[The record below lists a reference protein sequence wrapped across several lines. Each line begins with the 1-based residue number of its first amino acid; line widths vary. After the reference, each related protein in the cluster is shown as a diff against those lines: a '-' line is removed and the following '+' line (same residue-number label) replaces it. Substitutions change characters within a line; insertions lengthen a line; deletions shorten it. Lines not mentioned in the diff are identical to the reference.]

1 MTQSLDQF
9 LVLPEELFLILGFAW
24 QIIATWW
31 WLILPFLFLGFLKK
45 QYLFWLNERWYKK
58 NVKPIL
64 LEIKMPRQ
72 VLRPIR
78 AMDEVF
84 AGIHSIHDVIDF
96 REKWVEGLFQL
107 SISCE
112 IVSLGGKVHFYIRT
126 PEFFRDIVESN
137 IYSQYPDAEISLVDD
152 YTKHIPR
159 DIPNKEWDI
168 FGCNF
173 VFSGSDVYPIKT
185 YSKFEDQTQLEIHK
199 ERKIDPLA
207 GLLEGMTTIGPG
219 EQFWLQFI
227 FKPIRD
233 ENPWRTRIR
242 NEIDSITKRKK
253 PEPSKSIIQ
262 EAAEIIIS
270 GQQKPKEAGPVFS
283 GPSLIPGEIVKLDGL
298 EEKIS
303 KFAFSC
309 FIRFIYL
316 GKREVFHKPK
326 ARFVFGFFKEISTEN
341 LGGIKIWK
349 KTMTKVKSVF
359 FWFLD
364 KRRLYLRK
372 RKIFRFYKMRVPP
385 LFPNPG
391 GTFVINTE
399 EAATLFHIPSGL
411 ISSVSTVPRVG
422 IKKGE
427 APLDLPIG

>member
-1 MTQSLDQF
+1 MISELDQF
-9 LVLPEELFLILGFAW
+9 LVLPEELFLILGLVW
-24 QIIATWW
+24 QVIAAWW
-31 WLILPFLFLGFLKK
+31 WLILPFLFLGFLEK
-45 QYLFWLNERWYKK
+45 QYFFWLNERWFVK

-64 LEIKMPRQ
+64 LEIKMPKQ
-72 VLRPIR
+72 VFKPIR

-84 AGIHSIHDVIDF
+84 AGFHAIHDVFDF
-96 REKWVEGLFQL
+96 REKWIEGAFQL

-112 IVSLGGKVHFYIRT
+112 IVSLGGEVHFYIRT
-126 PEFFRDIVESN
+126 PEAFRDIIESN

-152 YTKHIPR
+152 YTKHVPQ
-159 DIPNKEWDI
+159 DIPNKDWDL

-173 VFSGSDVYPIKT
+173 VFSGDDVYPIKT
-185 YSKFEDQTQLEIHK
+185 YSKFEEETQFEVQK
-199 ERKIDPLA
+199 ERRVDPLA

-219 EQFWLQFI
+219 EQFWLQFV

-233 ENPWRTRIR
+233 ENPWRARIR
-242 NEIDSITKRKK
+242 NEIDKIAKRKK
-253 PEPSKSIIQ
+253 PEPPKSIIQ

-270 GQQKPKEAGPVFS
+270 GPRESKGAAPIFPN
-283 GPSLIPGEIVKLDGL
+283 PPLIPEETVKLTAL

-316 GKREVFHKPK
+316 GKKEVFHKPK

-372 RKIFRFYKMRVPP
+372 RKIFRFYRMRVPP

-391 GTFVINTE
+391 GTFVVNTE

-411 ISSVSTVPRVG
+411 ISSVSTVPQVG